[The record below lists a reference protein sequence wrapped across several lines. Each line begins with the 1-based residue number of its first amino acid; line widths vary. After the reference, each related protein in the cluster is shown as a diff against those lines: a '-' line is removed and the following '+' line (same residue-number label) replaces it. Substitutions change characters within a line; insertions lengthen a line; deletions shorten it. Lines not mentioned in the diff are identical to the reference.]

1 VGIGISLSCEWLNHS
16 RLERQGASP
25 GAHLISS
32 LGIYIVV
39 VQTVAM
45 TWGNETKVL
54 RAGLDGVMMHVH
66 PQGIAGD
73 YRVDIRYSRG

>member
-1 VGIGISLSCEWLNHS
+1 VGIGISLTCEWLNHS
-16 RLERQGASP
+16 QLERQGASS

-32 LGIYIVV
+32 LGIYIV
-39 VQTVAM
+39 VAM

-54 RAGLDGVMMHVH
+54 RAGLDGVLLVVMMHVR

-73 YRVDIRYSRG
+73 YRVDI